1 MRRASAA
8 SVDSQ
13 FPVDPHASRGATGDA
28 GRLAALLRPY
38 AVDVIAKLAGV
49 AGLDQAVNVGIES
62 RKLLV
67 EVARELQE
75 LDDGA
80 VKALARN
87 QQWNARRIRRQQ
99 NAGHAAF
106 ELVDLDAVDL
116 PMRHAGERVGGLHRR
131 L

>member
-1 MRRASAA
+1 MKCVARRPLASTRNSPSIPTLRAGPPPGG
-8 SVDSQ
+8 SRRYSQ

-28 GRLAALLRPY
+28 GRLAPLLRPY

-99 NAGHAAF
+99 NAG
-106 ELVDLDAVDL
+106 
-116 PMRHAGERVGGLHRR
+116 
-131 L
+131 